1 MEDFPNLFDSIW
13 NIHSAC
19 FSEALESWQNP
30 GREKNVNK
38 MNVEACFEL

>member
-30 GREKNVNK
+30 GREKK
-38 MNVEACFEL
+38 CEQDECGSLL